1 MKETTNPLFQFAQ
14 ENTNFLSLWCSA
26 CHWFSVN
33 RFPPV
38 LLRPVMIFLVP
49 KHKKIYISEIAE
61 RDHYEPWHRSPLSHG
76 SPDVINTVEI
86 NTVWSNDIITIATRN
101 SANDECKRCL
111 KALLNAPKEGLSA
124 CAHVLSSSVYAEC
137 STGAVWLCRVLIRD
151 ALSSGEEQARGGNR
165 RRRGMGEKKERD
177 EWQTARVG
185 LGKLLLGD
193 AVME

>member
-1 MKETTNPLFQFAQ
+1 MNCTAFATDSLLSGFLSMKVAERLRQEKHQAVKSQGCRKLTFINFITCILSIVLPHSSPLFPFPSMKETTNPLFQFAQ

-76 SPDVINTVEI
+76 SRDVINTVEI

-101 SANDECKRCL
+101 SAND
-111 KALLNAPKEGLSA
+111 
-124 CAHVLSSSVYAEC
+124 
-137 STGAVWLCRVLIRD
+137 
-151 ALSSGEEQARGGNR
+151 
-165 RRRGMGEKKERD
+165 
-177 EWQTARVG
+177 
-185 LGKLLLGD
+185 
-193 AVME
+193 